1 MSHSLPNIVII
12 TCHDLGRYL
21 GCYGIPTVQT
31 PNLDAFAE
39 EAVQF
44 TQAFC
49 TAPQCSP
56 SRSGI
61 YTGRYPHSNGVLGLT
76 HSYFAWDL
84 HADEQHLGQVLA
96 GQGYARILVGV
107 HHESRGGD
115 PKAVAERCG
124 MDEFIPPAHGDQ
136 TAATAIDRLEKLSQG
151 DKPFYLQVGFHE
163 PHRTN
168 SPTESDYMGFIGDY
182 IEADSERGVHVPPYL
197 RDTEGT
203 RTELAELQ
211 GAIRYMDTY
220 VGRFLKRIDE
230 LGLRDNTVVIFT
242 TDHGVAMPRAKCS
255 LYDPGIEVTL
265 MVRYPERA
273 WVGGRKVETLTSN
286 IDIFPTILELLGI
299 EQSERIQGQSFIK
312 ALDGEEYQPREQIF
326 AELTYHDYYD
336 PRRAIRTDR
345 YKLIANFS
353 SAPSF
358 MNPSQ
363 SWRTRSDPMVPARP
377 LESYHPPIELYDLQ
391 NDPWEQKDLGQDPA
405 YAEVRKE
412 LMARLQRW
420 MEETNDPILQ
430 GAVTPPIQKLAL
442 AMLAEASS

>member
-31 PNLDAFAE
+31 PNLDAFSE

-96 GQGYARILVGV
+96 EQGYARILVGV

-115 PKAVAERCG
+115 PKAVAARCG
-124 MDEFIPPAHGDQ
+124 MDEFIPPAHGDK
-136 TAATAIDRLEKLSQG
+136 TADTAIDRLEKLSQG

-197 RDTEGT
+197 RDTPGT

-211 GAIRYMDTY
+211 GAIRYMDTH

-265 MVRYPERA
+265 MVRYPERG

-286 IDIFPTILELLGI
+286 IDIFPTIMELLGV
-299 EQSERIQGQSFIK
+299 EPSERIQGQSFIQ
-312 ALDGEEYQPREQIF
+312 ALDGGEYQPREQIF
-326 AELTYHDYYD
+326 AELTHHDYYD
-336 PRRAIRTDR
+336 PRRAIRTER

-353 SAPSF
+353 SAPAF

-363 SWRTRSDPMVPARP
+363 SWRTRSDPTVPARP
-377 LESYHPPIELYDLQ
+377 PESYHPPIELYDLQ
-391 NDPWEQKDLGQDPA
+391 NDPWEHHDLGQDPA

-420 MEETNDPILQ
+420 MVETNDPILQ

-442 AMLAEASS
+442 AMLAEASA